1 MRSLCHTQV
10 MNLTT
15 YDMDYLNVPTYLRR
29 NKPALPTCIHKTI
42 DLDEAADSNLQ
53 AISVLNQL
61 DGMKSGEVLKVEGE
75 LTDTCTMN
83 IREFTG
89 ADVVRCD
96 GVAYVTSAGPRGDD
110 AACLDLA
117 EAMSYL
123 DVPAIV
129 RVSGKRYEML

>member
-1 MRSLCHTQV
+1 

-29 NKPALPTCIHKTI
+29 SKSTLPTYIHKTI
-42 DLDEAADSNLQ
+42 DLNDATDSNLQ
-53 AISVLNQL
+53 AISVIRQL

-89 ADVVRCD
+89 AKVVRCD
-96 GVAYVTSAGPRGDD
+96 GVTYVTSAYEVS
-110 AACLDLA
+110 A
-117 EAMSYL
+117 EMDCEDYF
-123 DVPAIV
+123 DTPAIV
-129 RVSGKRYEML
+129 RMPRKTA